1 MLHSPD
7 KDLLLINR
15 DKEGERECWMGG
27 AVGGGGDGGFG
38 RVEVGPFL

>member
-7 KDLLLINR
+7 KDLFLINR
-15 DKEGERECWMGG
+15 DKEGERERWMGG
-27 AVGGGGDGGFG
+27 AGGGGGFG